1 VKNCAA
7 YNTSI
12 NPAAPKRPAIG
23 AAVLMAPPVLV
34 PELPAPPVEEAPV
47 EEAPVEEAPVS
58 LPVEEDSVADDDSL
72 PVEEDSVADDD
83 SLPVE
88 EDSVADD
95 DSLPVE
101 EDASELAVDEASLPE
116 EVPVSWA
123 EEPPPVMLPRALVT
137 PPRALLTSPPA
148 AEVISPTILGGMS
161 GYCFVGVW

>member
-47 EEAPVEEAPVS
+47 EEAPV
-58 LPVEEDSVADDDSL
+58 SL